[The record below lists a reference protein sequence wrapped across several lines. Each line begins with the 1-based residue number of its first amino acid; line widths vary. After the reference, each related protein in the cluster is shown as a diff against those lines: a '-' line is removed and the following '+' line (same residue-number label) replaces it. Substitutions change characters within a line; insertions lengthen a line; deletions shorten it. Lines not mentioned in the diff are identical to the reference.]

1 MSIIGLGTVQDVRR
15 RDGGATVFSDAAIS
29 QLLTWFGV
37 DSAAVDAVILYGA
50 ICAEGGTSAAHAQL
64 AALLAQ
70 VQPQDLELVQ
80 TTMQHVQAACVAWS
94 ALYACDWR
102 VISVGLG
109 KDGQPGGRTI
119 SDRLSPSALKETR
132 ES

>member
-1 MSIIGLGTVQDVRR
+1 MSTVQDVRR
-15 RDGGATVFSDAAIS
+15 RDGGAWELSDGAITE
-29 QLLTWFGV
+29 LLARFPG
-37 DSAAVDAVILYGA
+37 DNAAVDAVVQWA
-50 ICAEGGTSAAHAQL
+50 HICAAGGDSAAHAQV
-64 AALLAQ
+64 AALVDQ
-70 VQPQDLELVQ
+70 VQPQNQAEVQ

-119 SDRLSPSALKETR
+119 SDRLGPSAL
-132 ES
+132 SG